1 MRFVGKWVTIKREAS
16 FLEITSVQTRDDFV
30 RRSNWAAQNLIISDF
45 DLPGSDGL
53 AAAETVRTKW
63 SIIPFIF
70 GSGSLAEEIVIYS
83 FRCGATD
90 FVS

>member
-1 MRFVGKWVTIKREAS
+1 MGKWVTIKPQAS
-16 FLEITSVQTRDDFV
+16 FLDITCVQARDDFV
-30 RRSNWAAQNLIISDF
+30 RALELGGIDLIISDF
-45 DLPGSDGL
+45 DLPGSGGL
-53 AAAETVRTKW
+53 AAAEIVRTKW